1 MCLKIGAFLGQ
12 ALSLAFF
19 VFELVHQAS
28 NLCAPPDLPWS
39 CLREL
44 SFRVLLPNRERGTN
58 YCVISDLEKELRLV
72 ECHIPRLPHPLL
84 HSASGSIATLSS
96 RQLEL
101 EALMFSQR

>member
-1 MCLKIGAFLGQ
+1 M
-12 ALSLAFF
+12 LSATLSKHHLSG
-19 VFELVHQAS
+19 FEIAQLEFHHQAS

-44 SFRVLLPNRERGTN
+44 SFRVLLPNRERSTN